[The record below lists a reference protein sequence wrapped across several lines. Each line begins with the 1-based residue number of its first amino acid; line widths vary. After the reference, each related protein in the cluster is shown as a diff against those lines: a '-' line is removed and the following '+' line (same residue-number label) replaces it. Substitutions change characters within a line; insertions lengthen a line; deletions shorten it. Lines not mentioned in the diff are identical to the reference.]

1 MDKQIFDVEIWGNYT
16 IQIEAASYDEAKRLG
31 LVAYRKHTGST
42 ESLDF
47 FTVDQVVTKVTPSKK
62 VSMQYV

>member
-1 MDKQIFDVEIWGNYT
+1 MNKQIFDVEIWGNYT

-31 LVAYRKHTGST
+31 LVAYRKHIGSI

-47 FTVDQVVTKVTPSKK
+47 FAVDQVVTKVTPSKK

>member
-1 MDKQIFDVEIWGNYT
+1 MDKQIFDVEICGNYI
-16 IQIEAASYDEAKRLG
+16 IQVEAASYDEAKRLG
-31 LVAYRKHTGST
+31 LVAYRKHTGSA

-47 FTVDQVVTKVTPSKK
+47 FTADQVVTKVIPSKK